1 MTQPRRP
8 TSPQRPTR
16 PPLARPVS
24 ARELVLARRR
34 YALFGLAGGVLFT
47 LILAI
52 VTGSVLL
59 LIINVLTGV
68 ALAGYIAMLLHIKQT
83 QQAAVP
89 ASRPPTRDPENFK
102 ITPPR

>member
-1 MTQPRRP
+1 VTQPRRP

-16 PPLARPVS
+16 PPLARPFS
-24 ARELVLARRR
+24 AREQVLARRR
-34 YALFGLAGGVLFT
+34 YALLGLAGVVLFT

-52 VTGSVLL
+52 ITGSVLL

-83 QQAAVP
+83 QQAGAR
-89 ASRPPTRDPENFK
+89 ASRPPVGDPEK
-102 ITPPR
+102 MEATQRR